1 MKLLLDENLSRRLIP
16 FLHTDYPGSNQVA
29 LLGMEKSSDREI
41 WQYAKDHGYVIVTKD
56 SDYHE
61 LSILYGAPP
70 QVIWLKTGNQSKAA
84 TLNALIA
91 YKNAIEKAFAEE
103 DKACVEI
110 YIKINRV

>member
-1 MKLLLDENLSRRLIP
+1 MKLLLDENLSRRLVP
-16 FLHTDYPGSNQVA
+16 FLHTDYPGSQQVA
-29 LLGMEKSSDREI
+29 LLGLEKASDREI
-41 WQYAKDHGYVIVTKD
+41 WQYAKNNDYVIVTKD

-70 QVIWLKTGNQSKAA
+70 QIIWLKTGNQSKVA

-91 YKNAIEKAFAEE
+91 YKNIIEQAFAEE

-110 YIKINRV
+110 YIKRNRE

>member
-1 MKLLLDENLSRRLIP
+1 M
-16 FLHTDYPGSNQVA
+16 
-29 LLGMEKSSDREI
+29 
-41 WQYAKDHGYVIVTKD
+41 IVTKD

-84 TLNALIA
+84 TLNALIG
-91 YKNAIEKAFAEE
+91 YKNTIEQALAET

-110 YIKINRV
+110 YIKHNRE